1 MLAPPEGAGQDDT
14 GKHQLGLLPQ
24 PRRKYVAR
32 NDIFGLKWIYYG
44 PKGGI
49 LDY

>member
-1 MLAPPEGAGQDDT
+1 M
-14 GKHQLGLLPQ
+14 QLVRLNKRGS
-24 PRRKYVAR
+24 VAR
-32 NDIFGLKWIYYG
+32 NGIFCLKWIYYG